1 MKSLKSIWVL
11 KQWSILD
18 NFTSDYWSFSVRNHS
33 LLRNY
38 SFNKTLK
45 LNYPQYYKYGFL
57 LYLFLKTKLLTTIYR
72 KYLTT
77 WQNYLIVFPHFKL
90 VKQIYLRECMFF
102 MNKKLLDYRISL
114 PLNFKN
120 TLKVSQKLPTLLTKL
135 NGLPKGLNHLFL
147 QKGSIKFS
155 NSKISNN
162 KFNEAF
168 KDVVL
173 LKIYIT
179 NHNNNLKVLFLQ
191 QFSFDIIFL
200 IFLTNSVLFY
210 QTHICLF
217 YLNKVIYKYT

>member
-1 MKSLKSIWVL
+1 
-11 KQWSILD
+11 
-18 NFTSDYWSFSVRNHS
+18 
-33 LLRNY
+33 
-38 SFNKTLK
+38 
-45 LNYPQYYKYGFL
+45 
-57 LYLFLKTKLLTTIYR
+57 
-72 KYLTT
+72 
-77 WQNYLIVFPHFKL
+77 
-90 VKQIYLRECMFF
+90 